1 MHGILKPIIYQ
12 PIRHIYKL
20 ITDNNYRCLHKLYS
34 EFANYP
40 RFKEITLKFTGSKKK
55 FLVPDIASFL
65 STYEEL
71 FVNKI
76 YKFNTEEKEPIIIDI
91 GSNTGLS
98 ILYFKNLYPNAK
110 IVAYEADNRIFT
122 YLKKN
127 VGELDNVELINMAVW
142 DKNTILQFDSEGA
155 DGGRITDEGTHKKIE
170 VVAVDAKT
178 ILDKYDRIDF
188 LKIDIEGAE
197 RIVLPRISD
206 LLYKVN
212 TLFIEYHSER
222 DKAQCLPEIL
232 QIIKQSGFRIKIQD
246 IATVDSP
253 FTEKNQ
259 GVFDSQ
265 LNIFAIRSEV
275 NCD

>member
-20 ITDNNYRCLHKLYS
+20 ITDNNYRCLHKLCS

-91 GSNTGLS
+91 GSNIGLS

-155 DGGRITDEGTHKKIE
+155 DGGRVTHDCEHEKINVKAIDIIE
-170 VVAVDAKT
+170 V
-178 ILDKYDRIDF
+178 LSKYKKIDF

-197 RIVLPRISD
+197 RVVLPRCKNQ
-206 LLYKVN
+206 LAKVERIF
-212 TLFIEYHSER
+212 LEYHSEISEN
-222 DKAQCLPEIL
+222 QCLAEITEIL
-232 QIIKQSGFRIKIQD
+232 SSAGFRMYFNEVNMPIE
-246 IATVDSP
+246 P
-253 FTEKNQ
+253 FINKKRTGN
-259 GVFDSQ
+259 FDFQ
-265 LNIFAIRSEV
+265 VNIFAIREEL
-275 NCD
+275 